1 MAVVEEC
8 RCRCRL
14 CRAAGD
20 YRLPFHRIWQRG
32 GCGSHHH
39 LRAAAGL
46 GSPPS
51 PSGSLHR
58 ATASLWSTPP
68 SPDSRGRPPPPLPL
82 DRAEGRAPQPL
93 PPPGIRPPREAAAT
107 AG

>member
-1 MAVVEEC
+1 MAVVEER

-20 YRLPFHRIWQRG
+20 CRLPFHRIWQRG

-46 GSPPS
+46 GS
-51 PSGSLHR
+51 
-58 ATASLWSTPP
+58 TPP
-68 SPDSRGRPPPPLPL
+68 PPDSCGRPPPPLPL

-93 PPPGIRPPREAAAT
+93 LPPGIRPPREAAAT